1 MKLENGSINIE
12 DSKPSDGTKYRTRMK
27 KVAPPPPP
35 PVGKAPPPPLS
46 NGSVQQGRRT
56 SSSGDSKPP
65 LPTTTPGEDC
75 AFDELLEGR
84 MDLEVVLPDL
94 KVVRM
99 NVDRRTPMMDF
110 LVQATT
116 SNKISPSGHIINVIS
131 KDERNVSYKPNT
143 PIGSL
148 DASTVYIIPKS
159 TLELPVK
166 RMPKLANQ
174 PFEQQTFRLQV
185 NLPLNQRMVLR
196 VSPRITLAELKSQ
209 ICAEKELDHSSHH
222 LVHPAQPDTILDLN
236 ATLEVYGC
244 AEISL
249 MSNSGLRDS
258 IRNTSTN
265 IFPAPKIEEE
275 KRKKSILRIF
285 SRKRKDVTVEVNT
298 DQAPNRIPTSHSEN
312 SLVNKNGYQ
321 PKQSLK
327 RKPAPAPPS
336 LARSSSPPLITQSSN
351 SINSRPESEISIK
364 TADEI
369 ESTVSHSRH
378 SSDSSGY
385 HEPSV
390 FSDCSENKSPEASIV
405 HGDSVSVNDAI
416 RQNSPLHK
424 DYSDSSFTLKRS
436 SMTAKDTNLK
446 NVPSCS
452 TVSISS
458 GSRKRKAPQPPISTL
473 PAIESPSSP
482 NPPSL
487 DQDPVYLPESETTAC
502 TVENGTDTSSLQND
516 QDSVGKAE
524 ETRTAST
531 SGSDAATTDSVQ
543 QESEAIRYLED
554 VLQESENCTK
564 SFSNQRIMDD
574 SDTDSLKDEGEVISV
589 CQAEVHAND
598 QDSSDSIVE
607 PPTVVTPDPVLPK
620 SNFAPLSIPQS
631 QPEGYEAVDASADD
645 SGISQ
650 SLNSDA
656 DSSVPSMNSDLK
668 TMSDSGCHEEIYCNV
683 SGGVISS
690 SYSTPVISSP
700 RTGVEKQPHV
710 PIPLPRMSLKRK
722 VLTSMESL
730 NSSIY
735 PSCDSLDVKSV
746 PSGDEFPVQ
755 DAPVE
760 IDKTNG
766 HSARG
771 STVESCSNEP
781 NTDENPAEIACVAGE
796 KQINEIFSNTEKELL
811 ETSAVTKNTAENNI
825 ITKCVDESIDS
836 KVESSVIEQNK
847 EIEAK
852 CDNSDKNSI
861 SSSLSTES
869 THNSATHTPQ
879 IQKKLNNFAMGC
891 YRKDEDI
898 DIYSIPSP
906 EQKVTNGIGNNQNPL
921 KDIQPPLR
929 KNRHQ
934 PDVKIFSFKDRNQ
947 KEIVSEGGR
956 SNVSEKRAQLNSMNT
971 LPLTGR
977 SASLVNLTPQKLLQ
991 KAPSGMEKMEEE
1003 VVNGAMKRTH
1013 SDQNVVKDLE
1023 PVQLK
1028 ETFLQEQR
1036 RLQEEYRRLQEQ
1048 FISWQKQLLSNQS
1061 LLQNEKIV
1069 PQMPFPSLEGLSNLD
1084 SNLKII
1090 SESEVSQNSET
1101 NVSSSDLRTRSL
1113 PRPKTKPLSVKE
1125 MNRPKTP
1132 PPAQPPA
1139 ETAIVDIDIN
1149 APKPVKRPETLN
1161 SCSVDTQASCN
1172 QEDKVVQVPPPQDKV
1187 TQVPSPQ
1194 EKVTSG
1200 TQAPSPENVLN
1211 KDTSAQT
1218 SEIIQVSSADVS
1230 SNSLSSPES
1239 DNSKSQTLPRP
1250 KPKPLSALPSSQTM
1264 TLNRNTRPKSQIVS
1278 VTIGS
1283 WQQRQKEISDIEP
1296 SSSVASTRSKFLSL
1310 ENIPQNTNKP
1320 ALSTMEKRKLPP
1332 VPTEIDSTPK
1342 EVPKTVP
1349 KFVEAKM
1356 TVAASKTEPTS
1367 VKTKLVSE
1375 EKPVLDTKPEQINK
1389 KPSKVASSDAKVL
1402 KTVPKQV
1409 EETAVKQA
1417 DIRLASREPT
1427 ATFKSA
1433 KPFVKLSSMKDEPH
1447 PPSIVGLKK
1456 WPLSDMSEN
1465 RGTAEGKQSIL
1476 DDLKAS
1482 SKRPGG
1488 FVQDKIRRAEV
1499 DLRKPKSTKTEPSS
1513 TSKPSK
1519 QENTEASKLHIT
1531 KVNVN
1536 ARPAVDV
1543 NATIPKEVNVASG
1556 HGVSTTTNS
1565 NTYKSNT
1572 IPKSQSLN
1580 SELMSVFS
1588 KKAAKISEK
1597 LQQNT
1602 AQTVTVNG
1610 SGQSVPPPPP
1620 PPVAQASSS
1629 VMPTIPPAE
1638 QIPVSSRL
1646 VMARET
1652 KTLPASRKE
1661 SKKSPSKHSKT
1672 VDPREEL
1679 MLEIRGFGGKQALRK
1694 LCEKSC
1700 LSLLKKSPKKKTSG
1714 ESSSSSKKQ

>member
-1 MKLENGSINIE
+1 MEKRRSLSGSPP
-12 DSKPSDGTKYRTRMK
+12 DPLRRASSRRSLRMSTRMK

-46 NGSVQQGRRT
+46 NGNVQQGRRT

-275 KRKKSILRIF
+275 RRKKSILRIF
-285 SRKRKDVTVEVNT
+285 SRKRKDVTVEVTN
-298 DQAPNRIPTSHSEN
+298 DQVPNRIPTSHSEN
-312 SLVNKNGYQ
+312 SLVNRNGYQ

-327 RKPAPAPPS
+327 RKPAPAPPPS

-424 DYSDSSFTLKRS
+424 DYSDSSATLKRS

-487 DQDPVYLPESETTAC
+487 DQEHVHFPENETTAC
-502 TVENGTDTSSLQND
+502 TIENGTDTSSLQSS
-516 QDSVGKAE
+516 QDSAGKTE
-524 ETRTAST
+524 ETRTASI
-531 SGSDAATTDSVQ
+531 SGSDAVARDSVQ

-589 CQAEVHAND
+589 CQAEVHANAND

-607 PPTVVTPDPVLPK
+607 PPTVVTPDPVMLPK
-620 SNFAPLSIPQS
+620 SSFAPLSIPQS
-631 QPEGYEAVDASADD
+631 QPEGYE
-645 SGISQ
+645 
-650 SLNSDA
+650 
-656 DSSVPSMNSDLK
+656 
-668 TMSDSGCHEEIYCNV
+668 
-683 SGGVISS
+683 
-690 SYSTPVISSP
+690 
-700 RTGVEKQPHV
+700 
-710 PIPLPRMSLKRK
+710 
-722 VLTSMESL
+722 
-730 NSSIY
+730 
-735 PSCDSLDVKSV
+735 DSLDVKSV
-746 PSGDEFPVQ
+746 PSDEFSVQ
-755 DAPVE
+755 
-760 IDKTNG
+760 
-766 HSARG
+766 G
-771 STVESCSNEP
+771 STLESEKTDGNSAKDSTMERCSDDQ
-781 NTDENPAEIACVAGE
+781 NTDENRVATLCVANE
-796 KQINEIFSNTEKELL
+796 KQVSENINRVEKEEL
-811 ETSAVTKNTAENNI
+811 EISSEVTVAENVTEEKIVTKS
-825 ITKCVDESIDS
+825 VDESIIS
-836 KVESSVIEQNK
+836 KVEGSITEQNK
-847 EIEAK
+847 EIETK

-869 THNSATHTPQ
+869 AHNSASHTPQ

-891 YRKDEDI
+891 YRKDENI

-906 EQKVTNGIGNNQNPL
+906 EQKATSGISNNQSPL
-921 KDIQPPLR
+921 KDIQAPVR

-934 PDVKIFSFKDRNQ
+934 PDVKILSFKDRNQ
-947 KEIVSEGGR
+947 KEIVSESGR
-956 SNVSEKRAQLNSMNT
+956 SIVSEKRAQLSSMNT

-977 SASLVNLTPQKLLQ
+977 STSLVNLTPQKALQ
-991 KAPSGMEKMEEE
+991 KAPSEMEKMEEE
-1003 VVNGAMKRTH
+1003 VVNGNMKRTH
-1013 SDQNVVKDLE
+1013 SDQNVVKELE

-1084 SNLKII
+1084 SNLNII
-1090 SESEVSQNSET
+1090 SESQISQNSET
-1101 NVSSSDLRTRSL
+1101 NLSSTDLRTRSL

-1132 PPAQPPA
+1132 PLAQPPV
-1139 ETAIVDIDIN
+1139 ETAVVDIDIN
-1149 APKPVKRPETLN
+1149 AQKPVKRPETLN
-1161 SCSVDTQASCN
+1161 ACSVDTQASCN

-1218 SEIIQVSSADVS
+1218 SDNLQVSSTDVS

-1250 KPKPLSALPSSQTM
+1250 KPKPLSALPPSQTM

-1283 WQQRQKEISDIEP
+1283 WQQRQKEISDVEP

-1320 ALSTMEKRKLPP
+1320 GLSTMEKRKLPP
-1332 VPTEIDSTPK
+1332 VPTEVDSTPK

-1349 KFVEAKM
+1349 KSVEAKVV
-1356 TVAASKTEPTS
+1356 VAAPKTEPTN
-1367 VKTKLVSE
+1367 VKTKFISD
-1375 EKPVLDTKPEQINK
+1375 EKPVLDAKPEQIHK
-1389 KPSKVASSDAKVL
+1389 KPSKIASNDTKVL

-1409 EETAVKQA
+1409 EETNVKQSS

-1433 KPFVKLSSMKDEPH
+1433 KPFVKLTSMKDEPH

-1456 WPLSDMSEN
+1456 WPLSDMSES
-1465 RGTAEGKQSIL
+1465 RGATEGKQSIL
-1476 DDLKAS
+1476 EDLKAS

-1488 FVQDKIRRAEV
+1488 YVQDKIRRAEV

-1536 ARPAVDV
+1536 AKPAVDI
-1543 NATIPKEVNVASG
+1543 NATIPKEANIASG
-1556 HGVSTTTNS
+1556 PGVTTTNS

-1588 KKAAKISEK
+1588 KKAAKNSEK

-1620 PPVAQASSS
+1620 PPPPAPQASSS

-1638 QIPVSSRL
+1638 QIPVSSQL

-1652 KTLPASRKE
+1652 KTLPASKKE

>member
-1 MKLENGSINIE
+1 
-12 DSKPSDGTKYRTRMK
+12 MK

-1694 LCEKSC
+1694 APVSQAGFH
-1700 LSLLKKSPKKKTSG
+1700 LKVFGTASTANT
-1714 ESSSSSKKQ
+1714 

>member
-683 SGGVISS
+683 S
-690 SYSTPVISSP
+690 
-700 RTGVEKQPHV
+700 
-710 PIPLPRMSLKRK
+710 
-722 VLTSMESL
+722 
-730 NSSIY
+730 
-735 PSCDSLDVKSV
+735 DSLDVKSV

-1694 LCEKSC
+1694 APVSQAGFH
-1700 LSLLKKSPKKKTSG
+1700 LKVFGTASTANT
-1714 ESSSSSKKQ
+1714 